1 MPPYDRFWRDIHEI
15 LLVQQF
21 RENWKILWNYSG
33 MQIMF
38 IYSEKATKFE
48 EISLL
53 VLTLLNN
60 TKTKEI
66 SPNFC
71 GLLRKP
77 QLYQFLKNILTHFTF
92 FKVK

>member
-1 MPPYDRFWRDIHEI
+1 MIGFDK
-15 LLVQQF
+15 LLLQQF
-21 RENWKILWNYSG
+21 RENWKILWNHSV
-33 MQIMF
+33 MKILKL

-77 QLYQFLKNILTHFTF
+77 QLYQFLKDILTHFIF